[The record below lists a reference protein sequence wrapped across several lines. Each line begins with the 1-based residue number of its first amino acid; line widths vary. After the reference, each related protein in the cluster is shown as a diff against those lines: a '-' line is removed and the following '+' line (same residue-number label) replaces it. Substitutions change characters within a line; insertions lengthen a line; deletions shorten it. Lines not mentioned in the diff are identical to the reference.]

1 MYSLPS
7 LSTALSCLRLIQ
19 LKLVFQVQIKG
30 CTKKTLFFK
39 KKKEETRRCTT
50 VRDSEG
56 QATPCNGGSDE
67 SVWVMEKWSMQCVS
81 GCHEV
86 SENIWFE
93 YCRRS

>member
-39 KKKEETRRCTT
+39 KRKKKLDVVQLCETQK
-50 VRDSEG
+50 VRLLH
-56 QATPCNGGSDE
+56 
-67 SVWVMEKWSMQCVS
+67 VMVGLMSLC
-81 GCHEV
+81 G
-86 SENIWFE
+86 
-93 YCRRS
+93 